1 MSRGDLGSDDP
12 TDLGYCLPVVAP
24 CSLRMILSWR
34 YNVLDGPS
42 GFWSP
47 DMLNTLNTCMAE
59 TSRSFRWF
67 RLPFEDDHFIHHD
80 HIPFCTVELNR
91 MQLVSQVQPDILIHA
106 LFMQHNGKQKLNQII
121 HSIWGDT
128 GEYNRFVFEVP
139 GLCCFCCACLP
150 AHPMTVTPSAW
161 IEVGALI
168 VSMSLRVCVI
178 KPLSSPLRPSGSHH
192 LVVPTLSWMGLIFFG
207 VQLLMFT
214 ICVIPEVNWCYQ
226 TFGKFSNC
234 SFTTCLQPESYSLNV
249 WSLTGLV
256 FFTCKST
263 LVLQS
268 LQGLEIDHLYHG
280 WITWDLGARPFFWWT
295 KVDVRCYWGR
305 IIYLDELSHARLSRL
320 WAR

>member
-168 VSMSLRVCVI
+168 VYVAARLCHQAFVKSIEAIGLPPPRGAHFELDGFDFLWGAIIDVYNLCDTRGKLMLPNIWQVFKLFIHNLLAARILQLECVKLDRFGILHLQIDTCTSKPSRTWNRPFVSWLDHVGSRCKAIFLVNESWRQMLLREDNI
-178 KPLSSPLRPSGSHH
+178 SGRIE
-192 LVVPTLSWMGLIFFG
+192 PCQAFTTLS
-207 VQLLMFT
+207 
-214 ICVIPEVNWCYQ
+214 
-226 TFGKFSNC
+226 
-234 SFTTCLQPESYSLNV
+234 
-249 WSLTGLV
+249 
-256 FFTCKST
+256 
-263 LVLQS
+263 
-268 LQGLEIDHLYHG
+268 
-280 WITWDLGARPFFWWT
+280 
-295 KVDVRCYWGR
+295 
-305 IIYLDELSHARLSRL
+305 
-320 WAR
+320 